1 MMKHYISTLL
11 VFLLATSCENKTID
25 HSKHNMHDMHDM
37 KGKDTSTV
45 HQDTTSIESYLD
57 EVINPVNEVVISN
70 QETVKPIKREFGN
83 TIFNDGYIS
92 VDERRNNKISARF
105 GGRIEKLHVKYN
117 YQYVKKG
124 EKIMELFSPE
134 IITMEEEYIHHLM
147 TFSDKN
153 LIQKT
158 KEKLVL
164 LGLSENE
171 ITTIEKTGKPLEAI
185 PIYSPYEGYVLFD
198 TGEKEF
204 NTSTKEM
211 PNGMNMGVESDKN
224 KSSMQATPTQ
234 IKEGSYVKEGQ
245 LLFVVNDLKVVWA
258 IIALNTKDESG
269 LKINSP
275 VSIVSELTDDPVHG
289 IINFIEP
296 GYKTGQ
302 KFTQARIYLKNDN
315 QHYKINSLVTMQ
327 ISEEGKVV
335 SVPNSSV
342 LDLGKKKMVW
352 IKSGETKGGS
362 KLFKARSVIAGNDR
376 NGFTEII
383 SGITEKDEIAKGAG
397 YLIDS
402 ESLIKEK

>member
-1 MMKHYISTLL
+1 MMKQYIITLL
-11 VFLLATSCENKTID
+11 VLLIVTSCENKTND
-25 HSKHNMHDMHDM
+25 HSKHNMDDMRGM
-37 KGKDTSTV
+37 DTSTM

-70 QETVKPIKREFGN
+70 QETIKPIKIEFGN

-92 VDERRNNKISARF
+92 FDERRNNKISARF
-105 GGRIEKLHVKYN
+105 GGRIEKLRVKYN

-158 KEKLVL
+158 KEKLIL
-164 LGLSENE
+164 LGLSESE
-171 ITTIEKTGKPLEAI
+171 ITAIEKTGKPLEAI
-185 PIYSPYEGYVLFD
+185 SIYSPYEGYVLFD

-204 NTSTKEM
+204 NASKKEM
-211 PNGMNMGVESDKN
+211 QNGMNMGVISNKN
-224 KSSMQATPTQ
+224 KSSIQATPSQ
-234 IKEGSYVKEGQ
+234 IKEGSYVTEGQ
-245 LLFVVNDLKVVWA
+245 LLFSVNDFKEVWA
-258 IIALNTKDESG
+258 IIAFNTKDEAR
-269 LKINSP
+269 LKINSQ
-275 VSIVSELTDDPVHG
+275 VNIVSELTNEPVNG

-296 GYKTGQ
+296 IYNEGQ

-315 QHYKINSLVTMQ
+315 QQYKINSLVTMQ
-327 ISEEGKVV
+327 ISEEGNVL
-335 SVPNSSV
+335 SIPTGSV
-342 LDLGKKKMVW
+342 LDLGKSKMVW
-352 IKSGETKGGS
+352 IKSGETKEGS
-362 KLFKARSVIAGNDR
+362 KVFKPRKVIVGNDR

-402 ESLIKEK
+402 ESLIK

>member
-1 MMKHYISTLL
+1 MMKQYIITLL
-11 VFLLATSCENKTID
+11 VLLIVTSCENKTID
-25 HSKHNMHDMHDM
+25 HSKHNMHNMDDMRGM
-37 KGKDTSTV
+37 DTSTM

-70 QETVKPIKREFGN
+70 QETIKPIKIEFGN

-92 VDERRNNKISARF
+92 FDERRNNKISARF

-134 IITMEEEYIHHLM
+134 IITMEEEYIHHLI

-164 LGLSENE
+164 LGLSESE
-171 ITTIEKTGKPLEAI
+171 ITAIEKTGKPLEAI
-185 PIYSPYEGYVLFD
+185 SIYSPYEGYVLVD

-204 NTSTKEM
+204 NTSKKEM
-211 PNGMNMGVESDKN
+211 QNGMNMGTFSNKK
-224 KSSMQATPTQ
+224 KSSMQVISLQ
-234 IKEGSYVKEGQ
+234 IKEGSYVTEGQ
-245 LLFVVNDLKVVWA
+245 LLFSVNDFKEVWA
-258 IIALNTKDESG
+258 IIAFNPKDEAR

-275 VSIVSELTDDPVHG
+275 VHIVTELKDEPVKG

-296 GYKTGQ
+296 IYNEGQ

-315 QHYKINSLVTMQ
+315 QQYKINSLVTMQ
-327 ISEEGKVV
+327 ISEEGNVL
-335 SVPNSSV
+335 SIPTGSV
-342 LDLGKKKMVW
+342 LDLGKSKMVW

-362 KLFKARSVIAGNDR
+362 KLFKPRKVIVGNDR

-402 ESLIKEK
+402 ESLIK